1 MDIRISGYPDI
12 HRIEKVIRRILV
24 CHLVQ
29 YLKLVLILIQTSQLL
44 PGQVLICMLQ
54 QVRLPLAGLFHLRVL
69 PKALVNEL
77 LLGHHG
83 AHCER
88 RRRRASRQFS
98 GGPQSGNSLL
108 ARQRGEPA
116 PKRPPSPPPSMPP
129 TTTNSAGYPYG
140 YPDIRI
146 SAGSSSRSAGY
157 ANPAAGS
164 QQLAI
169 LTSDSEVGYYHGL
182 VSNSCMWPIPCF
194 VQGVPRLS
202 VYPLAALPLAGAVKT
217 RAS

>member
-12 HRIEKVIRRILV
+12 RRIEKVIRRILV

-69 PKALVNEL
+69 PQALVNEL
-77 LLGHHG
+77 LLGRHG

-146 SAGSSSRSAGY
+146 SGYPPDPAHDPPDMPTLLQYGVLLFHHVRRHWGSKRHVRSY
-157 ANPAAGS
+157 AADGHERHRV
-164 QQLAI
+164 QLRST
-169 LTSDSEVGYYHGL
+169 LS
-182 VSNSCMWPIPCF
+182 
-194 VQGVPRLS
+194 GV
-202 VYPLAALPLAGAVKT
+202 
-217 RAS
+217 

>member
-12 HRIEKVIRRILV
+12 RRIEKVIRRILV

-77 LLGHHG
+77 LLGRHG

-129 TTTNSAGYPYG
+129 PSMPPTTTNSAGYPYG

-146 SAGSSSRSAGY
+146 SGY
-157 ANPAAGS
+157 PPDPAHDPPDMPT
-164 QQLAI
+164 
-169 LTSDSEVGYYHGL
+169 LTPVT
-182 VSNSCMWPIPCF
+182 
-194 VQGVPRLS
+194 
-202 VYPLAALPLAGAVKT
+202 AGAGE
-217 RAS
+217 

>member
-1 MDIRISGYPDI
+1 MYIRIYGKYVYTPYSGSGI
-12 HRIEKVIRRILV
+12 RIYSVYIY
-24 CHLVQ
+24 LVQ
-29 YLKLVLILIQTSQLL
+29 FLKLVLILIQTSQLL

-77 LLGHHG
+77 LLGRHG

-129 TTTNSAGYPYG
+129 TTTNSTRYPYG

-157 ANPAAGS
+157 ANPDAG
-164 QQLAI
+164 
-169 LTSDSEVGYYHGL
+169 YRRR
-182 VSNSCMWPIPCF
+182 W
-194 VQGVPRLS
+194 GV
-202 VYPLAALPLAGAVKT
+202 VTDGAWWG
-217 RAS
+217 